1 MPDIAFP
8 TSSRPGLSAEE
19 GAGRLINAYAE
30 QLGAGARQAV
40 SIRRAPGLA
49 AAAETGRR
57 GLRGGRMVGD
67 TLLLAYADMLCG
79 MGADGTVH
87 DICPLP
93 GEQRVTVARN
103 NRSPVPQVVAVTEHA
118 VLSLS
123 KDGPPQAIPTPG
135 NLPFPN
141 SVEFHQGWY
150 FFTALEGTCYASQ
163 LNDTTFNTLD
173 RTKEQGRGSGLLR
186 AISFRSELF
195 LFGPQEIGVYSGS
208 QATGFPLARQTGIPR
223 GLIGQW
229 AIAGHEEGW
238 SNTLIWVGDD
248 AVVYRLDGYSPTRI
262 SNHDV
267 ERDLAA
273 AAKGDRAQ
281 IEASVFAAG
290 GHSFWVV
297 SMPGRTWVFDLVT
310 GEWHERESHGRDR
323 WRATLG
329 FKAFGRWLV
338 GDRASSKLLEVRED
352 AFTEAGAPLRWC
364 VESLPGE
371 AFPSRLAIPRA
382 DFDFVV
388 GQGRAP
394 EGGIAADPKVLVG
407 WSDDGGGFWAS
418 PLTRSLGRQ
427 GQTRTRVSVLRTG
440 MTGVQGRTWR
450 LEVTD
455 PVYVA
460 LLGGSMAV
468 ESRTE

>member
-1 MPDIAFP
+1 MSDIRFP
-8 TSSRPGLSAEE
+8 LSSHPGRSAEE

-30 QLGAGARQAV
+30 ALGDGARQAV
-40 SIRRAPGLA
+40 SIRRAPGLSRF
-49 AAAETGRR
+49 AEIGHH
-57 GLRGGRMVGD
+57 GLRGARMID
-67 TLLLAYADMLCG
+67 STLLAAYADVLCAVT
-79 MGADGTVH
+79 ADGSVQVV
-87 DICPLP
+87 CPLP
-93 GEQRVTVARN
+93 GTQRITIARN
-103 NRSPVPQVVAVTEHA
+103 NRAPVPQVVAVTEHA
-118 VLSLS
+118 ILSLS
-123 KDGPPQAIPTPG
+123 KDGPPRAIATPDG
-135 NLPFPN
+135 LPFPN

-195 LFGPQEIGVYSGS
+195 LFGPQETGVYSGA

-223 GLIGQW
+223 GLIGPW
-229 AIAGHEEGW
+229 AVAGHEEGW

-248 AVVYRLDGYSPTRI
+248 AVVYRLDGYAPVRV

-267 ERDLAA
+267 ERDLAEA
-273 AAKGDRAQ
+273 ARGERSA

-290 GHSFWVV
+290 GHSFWIL
-297 SMPGRTWVFDLVT
+297 SMPGRTWVLDLAT
-310 GEWHERESHGRDR
+310 GAWHERESHGRDR
-323 WRATLG
+323 WRG
-329 FKAFGRWLV
+329 VQGYRAFGRWLV
-338 GDRASSKLLEVRED
+338 GDRASTALLEVDED
-352 AFTEAGAPLRWC
+352 VYAEAGAPLRMR

-371 AFPSRLAIPRA
+371 AFPARLAIPRA
-382 DFDFVV
+382 DFDMVV

-394 EGGIAADPKVLVG
+394 EGGIVADPQVLVS
-407 WSDDGGGFWAS
+407 WSDDGGALWSS
-418 PLTRSLGRQ
+418 PLTRPLGRQ
-427 GQTRTRVSVLRTG
+427 GRTHTRVSVLRTG
-440 MTGVQGRTWR
+440 VTGVQGRTWR
-450 LEVTD
+450 LDVTD